1 MGWEQRVF
9 YHLAVAL
16 AIGLLIGVERGWRE
30 REAREGARIAGVR
43 TYGLIGLL
51 GGVTAL
57 LSEKLGALVLGL
69 AFVGLA
75 GVTWVCT

>member
-51 GGVTAL
+51 GGVTVL